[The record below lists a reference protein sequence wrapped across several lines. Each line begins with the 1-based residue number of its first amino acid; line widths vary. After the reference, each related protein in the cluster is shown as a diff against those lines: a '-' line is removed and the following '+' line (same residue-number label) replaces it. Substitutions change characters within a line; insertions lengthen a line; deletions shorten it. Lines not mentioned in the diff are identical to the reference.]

1 MSAALLE
8 RPVAPRCALA
18 AAGARTLEE
27 RLNATF
33 RALAAGAPA
42 ECPVC
47 HGSMR
52 PESGGG
58 RCGDCG
64 ARLS

>member
-8 RPVAPRCALA
+8 RPVAPRC
-18 AAGARTLEE
+18 GSRRGRPTLEE

-42 ECPVC
+42 ACPVC

-52 PESGGG
+52 PSGAVVAAIAG
-58 RCGDCG
+58 RG
-64 ARLS
+64 

>member
-8 RPVAPRCALA
+8 RPVAPRACSRP
-18 AAGARTLEE
+18 GRPTLEE

-33 RALAAGAPA
+33 HALAAGARA

>member
-8 RPVAPRCALA
+8 RPVAPRCD
-18 AAGARTLEE
+18 ARRGRPTLEE

-52 PESGGG
+52 RESGGG
-58 RCGDCG
+58 RCADCG